1 MNWQIIAS
9 IQPPYFDEK
18 SHQNNEKTIEAG
30 LQYLEDALNIGATAA
45 CLPEYFNVFGVPDDS
60 MHEISENADHIHQ
73 KISELASKHHAYIV
87 LPLLEE
93 NDGKNFNRAYLV
105 GPDGQDIG
113 HYDKIQPTVSERE
126 QLSIVAGNSVKTFD
140 TEIGKIGIVIC
151 YDIYFPEIF
160 TELSRQEVDIIFFP
174 SLQRADHEPAN
185 ESLIKARAM
194 DTQSYLV
201 RSSYG
206 RPANAH
212 WQAGMMF
219 GQSAIIHP
227 DSTVLGSAGHFEG
240 IGLAR
245 VKIPCEWKKP
255 RSSGYPVQPVRD
267 FLDDDRRNDL
277 FNP

>member
-1 MNWQIIAS
+1 MNWHTIAS

-18 SHQNNEKTIEAG
+18 SHQNNEKSITAG
-30 LQYLEDALNIGATAA
+30 FQYLEDALNLGAAAA
-45 CLPEYFNVFGVPDDS
+45 CLPEYFNVFGLSDNA
-60 MHEISENADHIHQ
+60 MHEVSKNADHIHQ
-73 KISELASKHHAYIV
+73 KVQSLALKHHSYII
-87 LPLLEE
+87 LPLLEKYE
-93 NDGKNFNRAYLV
+93 DSFFNRAYLI
-105 GPDGQDIG
+105 GPDGLDIG
-113 HYDKIQPTVSERE
+113 YYDKIQPTVSERE
-126 QLSIVAGNSVKTFD
+126 QLSLVAGNAIKTFE
-140 TEIGKIGIVIC
+140 TAIGKIGIVIC

-160 TELSRQEVDIIFFP
+160 TELSRQKVDIIFFP

-185 ESLIKARAM
+185 ESLIKTRAM

-206 RPANAH
+206 RPANTH

-227 DSTVLGSAGHFEG
+227 DSTILGNAGHFEG
-240 IGLAR
+240 MGLAR
-245 VKIPCEWKKP
+245 IKIPCEWKKP

-267 FLDDDRRNDL
+267 YLNDDRRNDL